1 MNFATRRWLPPALL
15 LALIAAVWALPYH
28 PNCAALA
35 WNNDPAIARVANEC
49 ILLSA
54 YDEKLRAVQ
63 AGIEYAGR
71 EPLPGYPVPD
81 LLQERHQ
88 RVMSYGPETVALA
101 DAIWDSALYQRAFT
115 EGHSPSNQEVAART
129 DLDRRRSEA
138 SRDFPELVRLANK
151 SDLAGF
157 TKLLHSSGH
166 PDLVTMWE
174 DTDVSEIM
182 ASLVFGELEE
192 PGIRQF
198 EEALVQWEAYLESV
212 GRERYWNKI
221 HTVRI
226 RRDLAVGKLEEAV
239 LDASVG
245 GLYSEVPR
253 LGWLAYQRGV
263 LDYTEIELTNAAH
276 AGADPDA
283 ALTYL
288 AEFQAKERLTLEE
301 EYRKFIERHERRRRL
316 TPPPP
321 RPNSN

>member
-54 YDEKLRAVQ
+54 YDEKLLLVQ
-63 AGIEYAGR
+63 AGIEYA
-71 EPLPGYPVPD
+71 EQEILPDDTFPD
-81 LLQERHQ
+81 SWRERHQ

-101 DAIWDSALYQRAFT
+101 DAVWDSALYQRAVAD
-115 EGHSPSNQEVAART
+115 GHSPSGQEVAART

-138 SRDFPELVRLANK
+138 SRDFPELARLAKK

-157 TKLLHSSGH
+157 TKLLHSSEH
-166 PDLVTMWE
+166 PDLVTMRE
-174 DTDVSEIM
+174 DTEVSGFM
-182 ASLVFGELEE
+182 KSLGKWEE
-192 PGIRQF
+192 PDFRQY

-221 HTVRI
+221 HTARI

-253 LGWLAYQRGV
+253 LGWLAYRQGV
-263 LDYTEIELTNAAH
+263 IDDTEIELTNAAP
-276 AGADPDA
+276 AGADPDG
-283 ALTYL
+283 ALAYL

-301 EYRKFIERHERRRRL
+301 EYRKLIERHERRRRL